1 MNWAEILRL
10 INECLSALLHRGY
23 DLYVLL
29 NLLKKFGKSDKCE
42 ACPFLSLFR
51 IRKFIKFN
59 TTRAQMVDPIYHMTF
74 TIRLL
79 LNLISDV
86 KNTIV

>member
-1 MNWAEILRL
+1 MNWADILRL
-10 INECLSALLHRGY
+10 VSECLSALLHRGY

-29 NLLKKFGKSDKCE
+29 NLSNKFGKSDKCE
-42 ACPFLSLFR
+42 ACPFFVTFSY
-51 IRKFIKFN
+51 KQVYQFN

-79 LNLISDV
+79 L
-86 KNTIV
+86 THF